1 MDSATKVTYTADV
14 VLFADIDGVRH
25 VLLVTRSGEPFK
37 GRRALPGGRV
47 DPQDGPRGTRAA
59 SRNAAIRETHEET
72 DIVVRS
78 DQLRF
83 VGTWDKAGRDPRGNY
98 STDVYTALLADP
110 PRAIAGSDA
119 ADAAWV
125 PLSLALKE
133 PLAFDHSLILP
144 AAAAITA

>member
-1 MDSATKVTYTADV
+1 MDFTKQITYTADV
-14 VLFADIDGVRH
+14 VLFADIGGVRH
-25 VLLVTRSGEPFK
+25 VLLVTRGGEPFT
-37 GRRALPGGRV
+37 GLRALPGGFV

-72 DIVVRS
+72 DIVVRA

-83 VGTWDKAGRDPRGNY
+83 VGTWDAAGRDPRGNC
-98 STDVYTALLADP
+98 STDVYTALLSDP

-125 PLSLALKE
+125 PLSDALEE
-133 PLAFDHSLILP
+133 PLAFDHGLILP